1 MKTLS
6 SLFLLFLVVA
16 PGLLLARTG
25 TAAKLRGLG
34 ALRAE
39 TTALSDG
46 NEAGADLDMKYAA
59 EDSGQAADVG
69 PDRRAAAEAATAA
82 LWPYPCIP
90 LRRLAQ
96 LPADTALP
104 LRPCPDYDFPDY
116 NPPPRKKPPPPPPL
130 KRPPPP
136 PPVKRPPPP
145 PPMKSPPPPP
155 PRKRPPPPPPRI
167 IRDPCD
173 WLAKNVDAALLPIQC
188 P

>member
-6 SLFLLFLVVA
+6 SLFLLVLVVA

-69 PDRRAAAEAATAA
+69 PGRRAAAEAAI
-82 LWPYPCIP
+82 LPYPCIP
-90 LRRLAQ
+90 VRRLSAS
-96 LPADTALP
+96 A
-104 LRPCPDYDFPDY
+104 
-116 NPPPRKKPPPPPPL
+116 RKRGLLPPL
-130 KRPPPP
+130 KVP
-136 PPVKRPPPP
+136 
-145 PPMKSPPPPP
+145 
-155 PRKRPPPPPPRI
+155 
-167 IRDPCD
+167 
-173 WLAKNVDAALLPIQC
+173 WGQF
-188 P
+188 